1 MRVARCSPSSTNPV
15 APPATA
21 ARRAPARA
29 LLARFLLPVLAAGAL
44 ALAPARAA
52 APVAATIWVTP
63 TSDGAA
69 TLQSDG
75 EVQLHLADGTVRV
88 LAGSARGDSLR
99 LCGGQLLAVD
109 GNGRLRSLTGP
120 SLNVGP
126 AVSPHS
132 RPACLPGGRVVA
144 VSSDAR
150 SVLLLSPELKTI
162 ARQSLDALPDGD
174 PVPVQD
180 GVAVLSHP
188 TQRYRHGILGDEIE
202 AGAVTLLRQDDL
214 SPVATYRLTAP
225 AVVEQRRVQPFAAAG
240 AYGMLITR
248 STPDAGAGVTAIAL
262 RGGALTAV
270 ASAAPIGAPHRWS
283 NLFAASG
290 ENAYAVRTPHLGGP
304 LERFHIAGD
313 RLGVSRYA
321 LGVTNHQIGSRNLD
335 LALLLPPPA
344 DAGGTGVDVLA
355 LPSLDLGHVHVVVCT
370 AGGCETRRTL
380 SLDAPLGS
388 NLAARWRGARLV
400 LYAGEADGTLQ
411 SFSLDASLWQ
421 SPAAR

>member
-1 MRVARCSPSSTNPV
+1 MARCSPPSTKPCER
-15 APPATA
+15 PSPAA
-21 ARRAPARA
+21 LRSPARA
-29 LLARFLLPVLAAGAL
+29 LLARALPVLAAATL
-44 ALAPARAA
+44 AFAPARAA

-63 TSDGAA
+63 TPDGAA

-75 EVQLHLADGTVRV
+75 QVQLHLADGTVRV

-109 GNGRLRSLTGP
+109 GNGRLRTLTGP
-120 SLNVGP
+120 GSHVGP

-132 RPACLPGGRVVA
+132 RPACLPDGRVVA

-150 SVLLLSPELKTI
+150 SMLLLSPELKTI

-174 PVPVQD
+174 PVPLED
-180 GVAVLSHP
+180 GVAVLSQP

-214 SPVATYRLTAP
+214 SPVATYQVAAP
-225 AVVEQRRVQPFAAAG
+225 AVIEQRRIQPFPAAG
-240 AYGMLITR
+240 PYGMLITR

-270 ASAAPIGAPHRWS
+270 ASAPPIGTPDRWS

-304 LERFHIAGD
+304 LERFRIAGA
-313 RLGVSRYA
+313 RLEVSRYA
-321 LGVTNHQIGSRNLD
+321 LGVTNHQLGSRNLD
-335 LALLLPPPA
+335 LGLLLPPPA
-344 DAGGTGVDVLA
+344 DAGGTAVDVLA
-355 LPSLDLGHVHVVVCT
+355 LPSLDLRNVQVVACT
-370 AGGCETRRTL
+370 AGGCATERML
-380 SLDAPLGS
+380 SLDSPLRS

-411 SFSLDASLWQ
+411 SFGLDASLWQ
-421 SPAAR
+421 PPAAR